1 MTIEKLSRR
10 LAPGWLRTQLCW
22 VVPAVATWLTVSY
35 QAAQPQPWRDEL
47 ASWSAATRTVPEIFA
62 LGRHIDGV
70 TVPYY
75 LFLHYWI
82 DWRGESLA
90 AMRTPS
96 VAAMTATAAVV
107 ALLARRFWGNKAG
120 MLAGLVFAVLP
131 VVSRYGQEIRGY
143 AFATLFATLA
153 TLALASA
160 LEKSGWWRWVLYG
173 VCVALMG
180 LSHLLTLLILGGHLV
195 MAIVLGWWFG
205 RWRMLWWLLAAAA
218 GVGAVV
224 PLTYHG
230 FGQQGEQLEW
240 LDPAKS
246 RALADILGGIF
257 ATPLIGGIV
266 VGLAVA
272 ALWRERA
279 AAAALLWA
287 SVLVP
292 VGLLFAYDQLV
303 SPIFLGRY
311 LLFCVP
317 LLCALAGAALTMLR
331 LPLALVAVLALG
343 AMGLPTQGDLRV
355 QHSPVNY
362 RAAAAVIS
370 TNQRPGDGIIYEP
383 RAEGWQFVDIG
394 LKFYLRDHAPRDLLL
409 QSDETQNASLW
420 ATECADQ
427 VKCIGDTSR
436 VWVVAADNSNPP
448 FRATATNQLGYGAKT
463 LLTRYFVPLVT
474 WRVGGI
480 TIALFV
486 RPPAV

>member
-1 MTIEKLSRR
+1 VRI
-10 LAPGWLRTQLCW
+10 QICW
-22 VVPAVATWLTVSY
+22 IVPTVVTWLTVSY
-35 QAAQPQPWRDEL
+35 QAAQAPPWRDEF

-82 DWRGESLA
+82 DWRGDSVE
-90 AMRTPS
+90 AMRIPS
-96 VAAMTATAAVV
+96 MAAVTATAAVV

-120 MLAGLVFAVLP
+120 LLAGLVFAVLP

-160 LEKSGWWRWVLYG
+160 LEKSQWWRWVLYS

-180 LSHLLTLLILGGHLV
+180 LSHLLSLLILGGHLV
-195 MAIVLGWWFG
+195 MVIVLGWWFG
-205 RWRMLWWLLAAAA
+205 RWRMLWWVLAASA
-218 GVGAVV
+218 GVVAVV
-224 PLTYHG
+224 PLTHSG
-230 FGQQGEQLEW
+230 FGQQGEQLQW
-240 LDPAKS
+240 LDPAKPQ
-246 RALADILGGIF
+246 ALAEIFGVIF

-279 AAAALLWA
+279 AAAVLLWV

-292 VGLLFAYDQLV
+292 VGLLYAYDQLV
-303 SPIFLGRY
+303 APIFLGRY
-311 LLFCVP
+311 LLFCIP
-317 LLCALAGAALTMLR
+317 LLCALAGATLTVLR
-331 LPLALVAVLALG
+331 LPVALVAVVALG
-343 AMGLPTQGDLRV
+343 AIGLPTQDDIRV
-355 QHSPVNY
+355 QHSPINY
-362 RAAAAVIS
+362 QTAAAVIS

-383 RAEGWQFVDIG
+383 REEGWQFVDIG

-409 QSDETQNASLW
+409 QSDEAQNASLW
-420 ATECADQ
+420 ATECDDQ
-427 VKCIGDTSR
+427 VKCIGDTR
-436 VWVVAADNSNPP
+436 RIWVVAGDNSNPP
-448 FRATATNQLGYGAKT
+448 YRASATNQLGYGANAV
-463 LLTRYFVPLVT
+463 LTRYYVPLVT

-486 RPPAV
+486 RPPTV